1 MKECI
6 VAVATEDGKTLMERH
21 FGDADRFVLFLL
33 SKDGVVPLQ
42 EIMNT
47 VEEEDESL
55 HADPEKARGI
65 AGLLKQAGVRVAVS
79 RVFGP
84 NIKRIRKQ
92 FVCVITDGPEI
103 PEALRLVAGHF
114 EAIVQEW
121 DKGESRGHLV
131 LRG

>member
-1 MKECI
+1 M
-6 VAVATEDGKTLMERH
+6 
-21 FGDADRFVLFLL
+21 
-33 SKDGVVPLQ
+33 
-42 EIMNT
+42 
-47 VEEEDESL
+47 
-55 HADPEKARGI
+55 
-65 AGLLKQAGVRVAVS
+65 AVS